1 MAYDVVSMPIKRLLE
16 VATSYRS
23 LNDVVCCRT
32 FFRPFMGNTIDPKV
46 GFCIC
51 FFANEMF

>member
-16 VATSYRS
+16 VATWYRR